1 MRIAAIDI
9 RDVTEEE
16 VRRFNLEFVGKPD
29 DLDQV
34 IAACDVLSLHLHLN
48 AQTRHIIDARRLRLM
63 KRTALLINVARGELV
78 DEAAL
83 SDALAAGQLAGAGL
97 DTFSQEPPDLDE
109 PIFSM
114 PNVITTPHIA
124 GVTDGTSRNRAG
136 AGAENVERIAA
147 GLEPLYRVD

>member
-1 MRIAAIDI
+1 
-9 RDVTEEE
+9 
-16 VRRFNLEFVGKPD
+16 
-29 DLDQV
+29 
-34 IAACDVLSLHLHLN
+34 
-48 AQTRHIIDARRLRLM
+48 M
-63 KRTALLINVARGELV
+63 KRTALLINVARGELI